1 MANFILET
9 FYDLKKNKGA
19 LIGLIVALFF
29 LILAIFGPVISPY
42 TESELTKNL
51 LKGPIWSAN
60 YEAGHFF
67 GTDDVGRDTFSRL
80 LYGSRVSLFIGA
92 FVTVISGFFGTFLG
106 LIAGYFSGKVDKIIM
121 RSIDILMALP
131 SILLAIVV
139 VSILGPG
146 LVNAIVA
153 VAIVSIPSF
162 TRIVRAG
169 VIEEKQKQYVQA
181 AITFG
186 TPTWEIMLKEI
197 LPNCV
202 APLIIQTT
210 LCFSDGILN
219 AAALG
224 FLGLGAQPPTAE
236 WGIMLSDARSF
247 IESSPWLV
255 TLPGLC
261 ILIVVL
267 SFNLLGDGLRDA
279 LDPRLKKGK

>member
-1 MANFILET
+1 MIFNLGEVFNE
-9 FYDLKKNKGA
+9 LKKNKGA
-19 LIGLIVALFF
+19 LIGLIIILFF
-29 LILAIFGPVISPY
+29 ITLSILGPLLAPF
-42 TESELTKNL
+42 TESELSEHL
-51 LKGPIWSAN
+51 LRDPFWGEKSHSA
-60 YEAGHFF
+60 HFL
-67 GTDDVGRDTFSRL
+67 GTDDVGRDTFSRI
-80 LYGSRVSLFIGA
+80 LYGSRVSLFIGI
-92 FVTVISGFFGTFLG
+92 FVTIISGFFGTLLG
-106 LIAGYFSGKVDKIIM
+106 LLAGYFGGNVDKLIM
-121 RSIDILMALP
+121 RGIDILMALP

-146 LVNAIVA
+146 LVNAIIA

-181 AITFG
+181 SMTFG
-186 TPTWEIMLKEI
+186 TPTWEIILKEI
-197 LPNCV
+197 LPNCT

-219 AAALG
+219 AAALS